1 MSGLARRLPFRIIA
15 GRHARVPSTEDLR
28 RPCLTALIALVVQFS
43 LGMILNLYVTVPAS
57 DAHASYVQEVAAG
70 PFALTVHALLGVF
83 LICAAFVLLVRAIGI
98 SDPAIAAL
106 AATGLGAILG
116 AFAAGEIFVR
126 NGQNS
131 ASLWMAILT
140 GVALASYIA
149 ALNLIRVVSAQPAP
163 TPLAAPGHTQSS
175 SQRDLRP
182 WPTRPAVLRQR
193 PLSAPHPV
201 LPQRPPFDD
210 PPRADAWDTAPW

>member
-1 MSGLARRLPFRIIA
+1 MSGLARRLPFRVIA
-15 GRHARVPSTEDLR
+15 GRHARLRGAENLR

-43 LGMILNLYVTVPAS
+43 LGMILNLYVTVPTS
-57 DAHASYVQEVAAG
+57 DAH
-70 PFALTVHALLGVF
+70 
-83 LICAAFVLLVRAIGI
+83 
-98 SDPAIAAL
+98 
-106 AATGLGAILG
+106 AILG

-149 ALNLIRVVSAQPAP
+149 ALNLIRVVSGQPAP
-163 TPLAAPGHTQSS
+163 TPHSAPRHTQSA
-175 SQRDLRP
+175 SQHDLPP
-182 WPTRPAVLRQR
+182 WPGRPAVPRQR

-201 LPQRPPFDD
+201 VPQRPPFDD